1 MQILGDRD
9 DYDGLHERQLG
20 EGKMK
25 TLAMVVMLALVALL
39 PAVATTQ
46 EDREIFAMCDP
57 FSRPDQDREIFA
69 MCDPFSR
76 PDQDREIRTA
86 WIPLPGPMGAPR
98 KPKLGQEPKTP

>member
-1 MQILGDRD
+1 
-9 DYDGLHERQLG
+9 
-20 EGKMK
+20 MK

-46 EDREIFAMCDP
+46 EDRETFVMCDPFSRPDQDREIFAMCDP

-86 WIPLPGPMGAPR
+86 SIPFPGLMGAPR
-98 KPKLGQEPKTP
+98 KAKLGEEAKTP